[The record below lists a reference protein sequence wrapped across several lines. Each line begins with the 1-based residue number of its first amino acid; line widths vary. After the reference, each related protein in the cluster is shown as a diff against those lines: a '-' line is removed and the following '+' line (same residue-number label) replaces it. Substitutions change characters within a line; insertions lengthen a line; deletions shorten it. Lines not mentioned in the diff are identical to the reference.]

1 MEKKVNV
8 LMIVTAVL
16 TIFFGG
22 FAYYFRNAEHDSAQT
37 GDVTLPLCEYINIEI
52 LRLDV
57 EIVPYEGDYFRV
69 VY

>member
-8 LMIVTAVL
+8 LLIVTAVL

-37 GDVTLPLCEYINIEI
+37 GDVTLPLCEYRNIEI
-52 LRLDV
+52 L
-57 EIVPYEGDYFRV
+57 
-69 VY
+69 